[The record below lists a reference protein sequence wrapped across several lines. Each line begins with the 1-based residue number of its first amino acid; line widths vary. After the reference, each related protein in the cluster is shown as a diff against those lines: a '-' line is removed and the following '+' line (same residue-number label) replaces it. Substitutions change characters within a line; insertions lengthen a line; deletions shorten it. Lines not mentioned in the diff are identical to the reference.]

1 MILPMRKIYLMIMK
15 NVRNKNREI
24 IFCETLAKALELQ
37 NKVCI
42 DFLQEEGL
50 IFVSNAPLFE
60 TSTTFRLSGKD
71 HKVCRDK
78 DLIFVLTEI
87 YELNSYNPSI
97 LFADIKIDVFND
109 IPVAIISM
117 KSDRED
123 EI

>member
-1 MILPMRKIYLMIMK
+1 MK

-50 IFVSNAPLFE
+50 IFV
-60 TSTTFRLSGKD
+60 
-71 HKVCRDK
+71 
-78 DLIFVLTEI
+78 LTEI

-117 KSDRED
+117 NPDRED
-123 EI
+123 KI

>member
-1 MILPMRKIYLMIMK
+1 MIMK

-50 IFVSNAPLFE
+50 IFVSNTPLFE
-60 TSTTFRLSGKD
+60 TSTIFRLSGKD

-87 YELNSYNPSI
+87 YELNSYNPSM

-109 IPVAIISM
+109 IPVAIFSM
-117 KSDRED
+117 KPDRED

>member
-1 MILPMRKIYLMIMK
+1 MK

-24 IFCETLAKALELQ
+24 IFCETLAKDLELQ

-50 IFVSNAPLFE
+50 IFVSNTPLFE
-60 TSTTFRLSGKD
+60 TSTIFRLSGKD

-87 YELNSYNPSI
+87 YELNSYNPSM

-117 KSDRED
+117 KPDRED

>member
-24 IFCETLAKALELQ
+24 IFCETLAKDLELQ

-50 IFVSNAPLFE
+50 IFVSNTPLFE
-60 TSTTFRLSGKD
+60 TSTIFRLSGKD

-87 YELNSYNPSI
+87 YELNSYNPSM

-117 KSDRED
+117 KPDRED